1 MREAVFNFLPQ
12 EVYTK
17 DTVLLDVNALMYYR
31 ITDIKKAI
39 YEVDNLEG
47 ALSNTAQTQLKEVFG
62 NMNFSDALTSQTNI
76 NEHLKTEFGKLFGA
90 WGIKVE
96 RMELLDLSP
105 KGDVSNA
112 MKKQMVAERRRRGEF
127 IRSEGNKTA
136 MRLRAEGNKMV
147 SVNMGKLNFGIF

>member
-1 MREAVFNFLPQ
+1 
-12 EVYTK
+12 
-17 DTVLLDVNALMYYR
+17 
-31 ITDIKKAI
+31 
-39 YEVDNLEG
+39 LEG

-62 NMNFSDALTSQTNI
+62 NMTFSEALISQTKI
-76 NEHLKTEFGKLFGA
+76 NDHLKTEFGKLFSA

-105 KGDVSNA
+105 KANVSNS

-127 IRSEGNKTA
+127 IKSEGNKAA

-147 SVNMGKLNFGIF
+147 SVNIGIAKSEATRKQSKEIQLPESN